1 MFTENERKSISEK
14 GSLAPTCC
22 QNLGDLFKKMYFS
35 VLFHILG
42 VFFTYQDVLEIK
54 YIWERKRQSQWMLST
69 KADNDLWRPEGGE
82 LKAKQAGVVLPRAT
96 QLSLGGGEI
105 GQLLTSASGR
115 AGHTNV
121 GIEGRVAPTGQST
134 IWLQFDSDL
143 ILRFHLPLLPCTFP
157 QNKFQQFQF
166 LWAGNHR
173 S

>member
-1 MFTENERKSISEK
+1 
-14 GSLAPTCC
+14 
-22 QNLGDLFKKMYFS
+22 
-35 VLFHILG
+35 
-42 VFFTYQDVLEIK
+42 
-54 YIWERKRQSQWMLST
+54 MLST

-143 ILRFHLPLLPCTFP
+143 ILRFHLPLFPCTFP

>member
-1 MFTENERKSISEK
+1 
-14 GSLAPTCC
+14 
-22 QNLGDLFKKMYFS
+22 
-35 VLFHILG
+35 
-42 VFFTYQDVLEIK
+42 
-54 YIWERKRQSQWMLST
+54 MLST

-143 ILRFHLPLLPCTFP
+143 ILSSFP
-157 QNKFQQFQF
+157 AHFRKTDFSNFSFSGQAIIEANQLQDC
-166 LWAGNHR
+166 HTR
-173 S
+173 SSWGAA

>member
-1 MFTENERKSISEK
+1 
-14 GSLAPTCC
+14 
-22 QNLGDLFKKMYFS
+22 
-35 VLFHILG
+35 
-42 VFFTYQDVLEIK
+42 
-54 YIWERKRQSQWMLST
+54 MLST

-82 LKAKQAGVVLPRAT
+82 LKAKQAGVVLPGAT

-115 AGHTNV
+115 AGHTKV
-121 GIEGRVAPTGQST
+121 GIEGRVAPTGQSA

-143 ILRFHLPLLPCTFP
+143 MLGFHLPLFHCTFP
-157 QNKFQQFQF
+157 QNKFHQFQF

>member
-1 MFTENERKSISEK
+1 
-14 GSLAPTCC
+14 
-22 QNLGDLFKKMYFS
+22 
-35 VLFHILG
+35 
-42 VFFTYQDVLEIK
+42 
-54 YIWERKRQSQWMLST
+54 MLST

-105 GQLLTSASGR
+105 GQLLTSAIGR

-121 GIEGRVAPTGQST
+121 GIEGRA

-143 ILRFHLPLLPCTFP
+143 MLGFHLPLFHCTFP

-166 LWAGNHR
+166 LWAGNHG